1 MSPHKSA
8 KHTAKE
14 SLRRILIV
22 ENSYRPGIG
31 LLIEKLFKS
40 EKDPMLDS
48 LVVDTAEVAES
59 LSRYK
64 PDVVILD
71 VDSLR
76 HANALD
82 VAISVREQYP
92 HQVIVFSSDRANPV
106 LVKEGMVAALWSRA
120 YWLNQPTKHHA
131 HVLPEI
137 RWAFH
142 GKKPL
147 NSKVLEHAS
156 DETSHVGRLTPQ
168 QHRVMRLMSLGASNA
183 KIARDCKMTPKAVE
197 RTIATASKLLE
208 VEPSSPDT
216 NHRVMAAMVYRR
228 AVLFADLLE
237 TEET

>member
-8 KHTAKE
+8 KHSPKE

-31 LLIEKLFKS
+31 VFIEKLFKS

-48 LVVDTAEVAES
+48 LVVDTDEVAES
-59 LSRYK
+59 LSKYK

-76 HANALD
+76 HSNALD

-92 HQVIVFSSDRANPV
+92 HQVIVFSSDKANPV

-147 NSKVLEHAS
+147 NSKVLEHAA

-168 QHRVMRLMSLGASNA
+168 QHRVMRLMALGASNA
-183 KIARDCKMTPKAVE
+183 KIARDCNMTPKAVE
-197 RTIATASKLLE
+197 RTIAAASKLLE
-208 VEPSSPDT
+208 VEPSSPET

-237 TEET
+237 T

>member
-1 MSPHKSA
+1 MATHKRA
-8 KHTAKE
+8 KDAVSD
-14 SLRRILIV
+14 SLRRIMIV

-31 LLIEKLFKS
+31 LFIEKLFKN

-48 LVVDTAEVAES
+48 LVVDTDEVAKS
-59 LSRYK
+59 LTEYK

-76 HANALD
+76 HSNALD

-92 HQVIVFSSDRANPV
+92 HQVIVFSSDRSNPV

-147 NSKVLEHAS
+147 NSKVLEHAVN
-156 DETSHVGRLTPQ
+156 ETSHMGRLTPQ
-168 QHRVMRLMSLGASNA
+168 QHRVMRLMSLGASNS
-183 KIARDCKMTPKAVE
+183 KIARDCKMTTKAVE
-197 RTIATASKLLE
+197 RTIAAASKLLA
-208 VEPSSPDT
+208 VESSSPDT

-228 AVLFADLLE
+228 SVLFADLLE
-237 TEET
+237 SE

>member
-1 MSPHKSA
+1 MSPHKSS
-8 KHTAKE
+8 KDVAKE

-31 LLIEKLFKS
+31 LFIEKLFKS

-48 LVVDTAEVAES
+48 LVVDTDEVAKS
-59 LSRYK
+59 LTKYK

-71 VDSLR
+71 VDSLH

-147 NSKVLEHAS
+147 NSKVLEHAAS
-156 DETSHVGRLTPQ
+156 ETSHVGRLTPQ
-168 QHRVMRLMSLGASNA
+168 QHRVMRLMALGASNS
-183 KIARDCKMTPKAVE
+183 KIARECKMTPKAVE

-228 AVLFADLLE
+228 AVLFADLLDSE
-237 TEET
+237 GM